1 MTVIH
6 SVRILGFEQRY
17 KPKTHVVYHI
27 QVQTS
32 VRSWQLYR
40 RYSEF
45 VELHN
50 ELRTK
55 TGSEPPVSLPP
66 KHPFSFKKQNPAILE
81 ERISGLERY
90 LREIVASKDARWR
103 ELREFNEFL
112 EVPLTAHGTVDHS
125 SSHQFTLSS
134 WLEEHSNLTILV
146 RDVMADITKRN
157 SLIDMGD
164 VPGSQAANVSAKRKL
179 VLLLDKLGILARGL
193 EGLNDQGLTSGEL
206 QRRNDMIASLQDDCE
221 RLQKMVSAVRNT
233 RQGGISVHMPSSQA
247 DREAL
252 LNSQSRP
259 HAMAVSRVFGAKE
272 IPRETEQTRPLDN
285 QGLLSLQKHQ
295 MEQQDVQAARLTS
308 ILRRQKH
315 LGIAIS
321 QEIEE
326 QNELLDDLT
335 QGVDDTSGK
344 LVAAGKDLR
353 RLS

>member
-1 MTVIH
+1 MSVIH
-6 SVRILGFEQRY
+6 SVRILGHEQRY
-17 KPKTHVVYHI
+17 KPKTHIVYII
-27 QVQTS
+27 QVQTA
-32 VRSWQLYR
+32 VRSWQIYR

-45 VELHN
+45 AELDK

-66 KHPFSFKKQNPAILE
+66 KHPFSFTKQNPTILE
-81 ERISGLERY
+81 ERVSGLERY

-112 EVPLTAHGTVDHS
+112 EIPLTAHGTVDHS

-134 WLEEHSNLTILV
+134 WIEEHSNLTVLV

-157 SLIDMGD
+157 SLVDLGD
-164 VPGSQAANVSAKRKL
+164 VSGSQATNVSAKRKL
-179 VLLLDKLGILARGL
+179 VLLLDKLGVLARGL

-221 RLQKMVSAVRNT
+221 RLQKMVSAVRTT
-233 RQGGISVHMPSSQA
+233 RQGVSVQMPSPQA

-252 LNSQSRP
+252 LSSQSRP
-259 HAMAVSRVFGAKE
+259 HAKAVSRVFGVKE
-272 IPRETEQTRPLDN
+272 IPQETEQTRPLDD
-285 QGLLSLQKHQ
+285 QGLLGLQKLQ
-295 MEQQDVQAARLTS
+295 MEQQDDQAARLTT

-315 LGIAIS
+315 LGMAIS

-335 QGVDDTSGK
+335 RNVDVTSGK